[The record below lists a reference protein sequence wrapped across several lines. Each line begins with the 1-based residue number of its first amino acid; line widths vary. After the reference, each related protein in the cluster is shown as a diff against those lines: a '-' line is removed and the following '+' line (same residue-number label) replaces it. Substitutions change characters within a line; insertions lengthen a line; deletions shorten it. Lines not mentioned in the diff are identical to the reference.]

1 MCPLTVRASIIFSID
16 AAAER
21 HYKNGHGARSGLP
34 RPNLA
39 WSLCA
44 SRSSRHA
51 IRVPMLTTW
60 LQEASRLV
68 FVFVKDAKPKRKVAV
83 PVPDGYSWADFLQ
96 QVKSKL
102 RIVGVKEVFLAS
114 VRVLEGH
121 EGCARDSARQFTT
134 TLNAVH

>member
-1 MCPLTVRASIIFSID
+1 
-16 AAAER
+16 
-21 HYKNGHGARSGLP
+21 
-34 RPNLA
+34 
-39 WSLCA
+39 
-44 SRSSRHA
+44 
-51 IRVPMLTTW
+51 MLTTW

-114 VRVLEGH
+114 VRVHEGH
-121 EGCARDSARQFTT
+121 EGCASVHDSSRQR
-134 TLNAVH
+134 